1 MKNIFSFLFLSLFI
15 TLSVQAQ
22 LDRSQRPEPGPAPV
36 IQLGDFKTFTLRN
49 GLQVIVVE
57 NDKVPVISWQLT
69 LNIDPVFEGD
79 AKGYVDLAGSLMR
92 EGTKNRSKQ
101 QIDEEVDFIGASFS
115 TFSTG
120 MFGSSLK
127 RHTESLLG
135 IMSDVLLNPTFPEA
149 EFQRSLTQ
157 TKSGL
162 VTVRNDANAMARNVG
177 QAAVYGVNHPYGE
190 IVTPE
195 TVENINLDQ
204 VRNYYSTY
212 FKPNVAYLVVVGDI
226 KTREAK
232 KLAKKYFGKWK
243 KGEVPQN
250 LFPTPVAPAGNRVAF
265 ADRTGAVQSVV
276 YVTYP
281 VEFTPGHPD
290 AIKASVM
297 NSVLGG
303 GVFSGRLMQNLRE
316 DKGYTYGARSNLSSD
331 RLVGRFTASTEVRN
345 SVTDSTVVEIMGE
358 IRRLINEPVE
368 EETLQLVK
376 NFMNGSFARSLES
389 PRTIA
394 NFALNVKRYNLP
406 ADYYATYLEKLE
418 AVSVSDVQAMA
429 AKYLKPDNAI
439 VVVAGNRDEV
449 ADNLKK
455 FSATGQVELFDAFG
469 RPVEG
474 PRVVTGEITAHN
486 VIEGYIAAIGGKQKV
501 QAIQDVTTVMSATIQ
516 GMTIEAVNKQKAPD
530 MFYMAMSMGG
540 NIMQKQ
546 VFDGIRGKVSAM
558 GQSQEITGD
567 DLKDLQLQAALF
579 PELRLAELGYTLE
592 LAGIET
598 LEGEEVYRV
607 RFTSPTGSVRNEY
620 FSLENGLRKST
631 QISQDTP
638 MGTMT
643 IVTNYSD
650 YREVNGVL
658 FPFSISQQLGPQM
671 LDMKVT
677 SIEVNSGLS
686 ATEFSV
692 D

>member
-1 MKNIFSFLFLSLFI
+1 MKKIFSFLFLSLFI
-15 TLSVQAQ
+15 ILSVQAQ

-36 IQLGDFKTFTLRN
+36 IQLGDFKTFKLSN

-57 NDKVPVISWQLT
+57 NDKVPVVSWQLT

-101 QIDEEVDFIGASFS
+101 QIDEEIDFIGGSLS

-149 EFQRSLTQ
+149 ELQRSLTQ

-162 VTVRNDANAMARNVG
+162 ATVRNDANAMARNVG
-177 QAAVYGVNHPYGE
+177 QAVVYGGNHPYGE

-195 TVENINLDQ
+195 TVDNINLDQ

-250 LFPTPVAPAGNRVAF
+250 VFPTPVAPEGNRVAF

-276 YVTYP
+276 TVTYP
-281 VEFTPGHPD
+281 LEFTPGHPD
-290 AIKASVM
+290 AIKANVM
-297 NSVLGG
+297 NSILGG

-358 IRRLINEPVE
+358 MRRLINEPVTE
-368 EETLQLVK
+368 ESLQLVK

-394 NFALNVKRYNLP
+394 NFALNIKRYDLP
-406 ADYYATYLEKLE
+406 EDYYATYLEKLE

-455 FSATGQVELFDAFG
+455 FSAIGQVEFYDAFG

-474 PRVVTGEITAHN
+474 PRMVTGEITAHN

-501 QAIQDVTTVMSATIQ
+501 QAIEDVTTVMSATIQ

-530 MFYMAMSMGG
+530 LFYMAMSMGG

-546 VFDGIRGKVSAM
+546 VFDGTRGKVSAM

-567 DLKDLQLQAALF
+567 DLKDLRLQAALF

-620 FSLENGLRKST
+620 FSLETGLRKST

-638 MGTMT
+638 MGSMT
-643 IVTNYSD
+643 VVTNYSD

-686 ATEFSV
+686 AAEFSV

>member
-1 MKNIFSFLFLSLFI
+1 MKKIFSFLFISLFI
-15 TLSVQAQ
+15 TLSLHAQ
-22 LDRSQRPEPGPAPV
+22 LDRSQRPQPGPAPV
-36 IQLGDFKTFTLRN
+36 IQLGDFETFTLRN

-57 NDKVPVISWQLT
+57 NDKVPVVSWQLT
-69 LNIDPVFEGD
+69 LNIDPILEGD

-101 QIDEEVDFIGASFS
+101 QIDEEVDFIGASLS

-127 RHTESLLG
+127 RHTATLLE

-149 EFQRSLTQ
+149 ELQRSITQ

-162 VTVRNDANAMARNVG
+162 ATIRNDANAIARNVS
-177 QAAVYGVNHPYGE
+177 QVAVYGADHPYGE
-190 IVTPE
+190 ILTPE
-195 TVENINLDQ
+195 TIDNVNAAMLHD
-204 VRNYYSTY
+204 YYNTY

-226 KTREAK
+226 KAREAR
-232 KLAKKYFGKWK
+232 KLANKYFGKWE
-243 KGEVPQN
+243 KGDVPSHVY
-250 LFPTPVAPAGNRVAF
+250 PTPAAPEGNRVAF
-265 ADRTGAVQSVV
+265 GDRTGAVQSVV

-316 DKGYTYGARSNLSSD
+316 DKGYSYGARSNLSAD

-345 SVTDSTVVEIMGE
+345 SVTDSTVVEILGE
-358 IRRLINEPVE
+358 MRRLINEPVE

-394 NFALNVKRYNLP
+394 NFALNIKRYNLP
-406 ADYYATYLEKLE
+406 EDYYATYLEKLA
-418 AVSVSDVQAMA
+418 AVSVSDVQSMA
-429 AKYLKPDNAI
+429 AKYLKPDNSI
-439 VVVAGNRDEV
+439 IVVAGNRDEV

-455 FSATGQVELFDAFG
+455 FSATGQVELYDAFG

-474 PRVVTGEITAHN
+474 PRVVTGEITAEN
-486 VIEGYIAAIGGKQKV
+486 VIERYIAAIGGRQKV
-501 QAIQDVTTVMSATIQ
+501 QAIEDVTTVMSASIQ
-516 GMTIEAVNKQKAPD
+516 GMTIETVNKQKAPD
-530 MFYMAMSMGG
+530 LFYNTMSMGG
-540 NIMQKQ
+540 NVMQKQ
-546 VFDGIRGKVSAM
+546 VFDGTRGKISAM

-567 DLKDLQLQAALF
+567 DLKDLKLQAALF
-579 PELRLAELGYTLE
+579 PELRYVELGYTLE

-598 LEGEEVYRV
+598 LDGEDVYRV
-607 RFTSPTGSVRNEY
+607 RLTSPTGSVRNEY
-620 FSLENGLRKST
+620 FSLETGLRKST
-631 QISQDTP
+631 QISQETP
-638 MGTMT
+638 MGSMT
-643 IVTNYSD
+643 IVTNYDD

-658 FPFSISQQLGPQM
+658 FPFTISQHLGPQM

-686 ATEFSV
+686 AAEFSV